1 MALTPGQ
8 KEDLRTQL
16 NRIIVKTIT
25 GTQLNDICR
34 SVEVNTQDPIPEQ
47 LLTCSRCGKTIIAY
61 WVNGEAFITENTGLG
76 VKYYHN
82 DLSKCIA

>member
-1 MALTPGQ
+1 MALTLGQ

-16 NRIIVKTIT
+16 NRILGKTIT
-25 GTQLNDICR
+25 ETQLNAISSD
-34 SVEVNTQDPIPEQ
+34 VEVNTQDPIPEQ

-61 WVNGEAFITENTGLG
+61 GANGVAFITENTGLG

>member
-8 KEDLRTQL
+8 KEDLRTEL
-16 NRIIVKTIT
+16 NRILVKTIT
-25 GTQLNDICR
+25 ETQLNDISR
-34 SVEVNTQDPIPEQ
+34 GIEDNTQDLRPEQ

-61 WVNGEAFITENTGLG
+61 GANGKAFITENTGL

-82 DLSKCIA
+82 NLSKCIA